1 MIDYEIEGFPLLDSR
16 RARKIEGVR
25 KRGSSLGLPTH

>member
-25 KRGSSLGLPTH
+25 KRE